1 MRRQVMGTKPGVFSH
16 NSYHSATKKKSKRK
30 CENVSPT
37 DKRVSGLYLY
47 IHSYQLHFHAMSY
60 DLSRHFKYMAIS
72 LFVGYKA
79 LLNNE
84 TPVSCIVVNSKT
96 DEIISIGYNYTNH
109 SLNGTQ
115 HAEFIALQRFESDE
129 SINYSDLILYVTVEP
144 CIMCASYLRQLG
156 IGKVIFGCGND
167 RFGGNG
173 TVLPVHK
180 DPSLPNKPYLSV
192 GGICR
197 AEGIQLLRNFYI
209 QQNEAAP
216 NPKVKKNTAIESKE
230 YPGNEFTSLDKNEF
244 LQFYGEDREIIYDA
258 TDLEITPQIHKG
270 YDIKEFIDLKQLQ
283 KVRFLQDEL
292 GEVTEEQITEFNNL
306 FFNVNDDNRINYE
319 KPIGKYNSKKRHLEE
334 DI

>member
-1 MRRQVMGTKPGVFSH
+1 
-16 NSYHSATKKKSKRK
+16 
-30 CENVSPT
+30 
-37 DKRVSGLYLY
+37 
-47 IHSYQLHFHAMSY
+47 MSI
-60 DLSRHFKYMAIS
+60 DLTHHFKYMAVS

-109 SLNGTQ
+109 SLIGTQ
-115 HAEFIALQRFESDE
+115 HAEFIALQRFEDDE
-129 SINYSDLILYVTVEP
+129 KMNYNDLILYVTVEP

-173 TVLPVHK
+173 TVLPIHK
-180 DPSLPNKPYLSV
+180 DTSLPNKPYLSV

-230 YPGNEFTSLDKNEF
+230 YPGNEFTSLEREEF
-244 LQFYGEDREIIYDA
+244 LQFYGKDREVIYDSL
-258 TDLEITPQIHKG
+258 DLEITPQVNKG
-270 YDIKEFIDLKQLQ
+270 YDIKEFIDIKQLQ
-283 KVRFLQDEL
+283 NIVFLQDEL
-292 GEVTEEQITEFNNL
+292 GEVVIEQIIEFNSF
-306 FFNVNDDNRINYE
+306 FFNVNDDCKINYN
-319 KPIGKYNSKKRHLEE
+319 KPIGKYNSKKRHLE
-334 DI
+334 DV